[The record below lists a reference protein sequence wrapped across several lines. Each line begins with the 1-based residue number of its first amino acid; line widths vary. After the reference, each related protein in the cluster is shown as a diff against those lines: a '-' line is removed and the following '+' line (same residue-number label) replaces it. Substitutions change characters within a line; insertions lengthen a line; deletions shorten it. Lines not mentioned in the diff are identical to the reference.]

1 MKPKET
7 FLGKPIR
14 SLQTMLR
21 VLAESVEEYKAL
33 IPDGIYGPDTME
45 AVRIFQ
51 KRHQLPIT
59 GVTDQ
64 ETWDRIA
71 HEYGKALVEVTP
83 PPALAVLLNPC
94 QTITYGERNPAVYL
108 AQVIL
113 LIMADKYNCLEAPE
127 ITGMLDLATRDAI
140 SAFQQISGLPP
151 TGNLDRHTWK
161 HLALHFPLASI
172 FS

>member
-1 MKPKET
+1 MKPPEI

-21 VLAESVEEYKAL
+21 VLAESVDEYKAL

-51 KRHQLPIT
+51 RHNQLPIT
-59 GVTDQ
+59 GITDQ
-64 ETWDRIA
+64 ETWEHIA
-71 HEYGKALVEVTP
+71 HEYSRALVEIAP
-83 PPALAVLLNPC
+83 PPSLAVLLNPC
-94 QTITYGERNPAVYL
+94 QTITYGERDPAVFL
-108 AQVIL
+108 AQVVL
-113 LIMADKYNCLEAPE
+113 MTMSQKYNCLEAPE
-127 ITGMLDLATRDAI
+127 ITGVLDLATREAL

-161 HLALHFPLASI
+161 HLALQFPMASVL
-172 FS
+172 